1 MLSVVKHMA
10 KKVLIQGIEKTEG
23 PIKLTWLFRLAGL
36 QGPCGHCDTFS

>member
-1 MLSVVKHMA
+1 MLSIVKHMA

-23 PIKLTWLFRLAGL
+23 PIRLAGL